1 MTMLSIENERARKL
15 DTSNEVNILRMRKLV
30 NTNFNFSELSY
41 TSFQTS
47 DLTLVLLQHYFF
59 QSSNWNR
66 QNSSVDDFIPAEK
79 SMH

>member
-15 DTSNEVNILRMRKLV
+15 DTLNEVNILRMRKLV

-59 QSSNWNR
+59 SIIQLK
-66 QNSSVDDFIPAEK
+66 QTEFK
-79 SMH
+79 CG